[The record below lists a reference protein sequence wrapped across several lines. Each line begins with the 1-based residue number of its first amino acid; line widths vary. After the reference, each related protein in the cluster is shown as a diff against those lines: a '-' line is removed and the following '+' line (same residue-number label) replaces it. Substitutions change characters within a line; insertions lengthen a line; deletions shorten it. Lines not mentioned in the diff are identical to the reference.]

1 MSFFSA
7 KTLPYKGK
15 KPFYGWV
22 IVFVGFISQCIQ
34 GLVVQGFS
42 SYTDLLSAEFG
53 WSKAVIAGPRSVTA
67 VQNSVL
73 GPLAGWLMDKVG
85 PRLVV
90 AVGVITTGVGLIMLG
105 WTRSLLVYYAAN
117 IVMALGLSLGGMM
130 VMSVAVNNWFRR
142 RATLAQSLMLM
153 GYSLAGVL
161 FVPLLVFLQSTMG
174 WRDASIWSGIAVI
187 AIGFPCSF
195 LLRTKPETFGL
206 LPDGDKPDDRS
217 TTIVGRN
224 LNLDNDFTIGQ
235 ALRTRSFW
243 MLGFA
248 WAACMLATGVI
259 QVHIFLQLEQDGGLE
274 RIAVGLIW
282 SIASIINIP
291 ARLIGGL
298 IGDRFPKNVMLA
310 ISIVLMGASVFALAM
325 ASSFGTALLFAIPYG
340 IGWGISTPVIN
351 AIQGE
356 YFGRRA
362 GGVIRGWL
370 QLVGLPFA
378 IAGPVVVGAMADS
391 EGTYRW
397 AFFILATLILIGA
410 IIAFLATRPRLHG
423 TESGKQSR

>member
-1 MSFFSA
+1 MSIFSA
-7 KTLPYKGK
+7 KSLPYTGK
-15 KPFYGWV
+15 KPFYGWI

-42 SYTDLLSAEFG
+42 SYTDLLSSEFG

-73 GPLAGWLMDKVG
+73 GPVAGWLMDKLG

-90 AVGVITTGVGLIMLG
+90 AVGLTTTGLGLILQGM
-105 WTRSLLVYYAAN
+105 THSLWMYYLAN

-161 FVPLLVFLQSTMG
+161 LVPLLVVLQTAIG
-174 WRDASIWSGIAVI
+174 WREAAIWSGIAVI
-187 AIGFPCSF
+187 LIGFPCSA
-195 LLRTKPETFGL
+195 LLRTKPEAFGL
-206 LPDGDKPDDRS
+206 LPDGDKKKDGAKNGSR
-217 TTIVGRN
+217 IEAA
-224 LNLDNDFTIGQ
+224 LENDFTIGQ

-243 MLGFA
+243 LLGLG
-248 WAACMLATGVI
+248 WAVCMLATGVI

-274 RIAVGLIW
+274 RMVIGLIW
-282 SIASIINIP
+282 STASIINIP

-298 IGDRFPKNVMLA
+298 VGDRFPKNVTLA
-310 ISIVLMGASVFALAM
+310 ISIILMGVAVLAL
-325 ASSFGTALLFAIPYG
+325 SIVTSFGTALLFAIPYG

-356 YFGRRA
+356 YFGRKS

-378 IAGPVVVGAMADS
+378 IAGPVVVGAMADHQGS
-391 EGTYRW
+391 YRW
-397 AFFILATLILIGA
+397 AFIILAGVILLGGA
-410 IIAFLATRPRLHG
+410 VAFLATKPKLP
-423 TESGKQSR
+423 GKSSHQQR